1 MEQRKKDISNL
12 GSFLL
17 IIFLLNYIGT
27 FVFERFDLTSEKRH
41 SLSEATKTMLRD
53 LDDVIFVKVYLE
65 GDFEPDVKRLRDA
78 TKEKLDEMK
87 AYGGSNIQYEFINPT
102 GSPDE
107 KTNAQVEQQL
117 YDQGMRPTDVHD
129 VTSDGTSDKTIWPWA
144 VFSRGGMKLPV
155 PLLKSTVGM
164 NPNAMINVSIENLE
178 YEMASAVKVLNTE
191 KPRKIA
197 FLEGN
202 GELDRL
208 AVGDISMS
216 LSQYYAIDR
225 ISINQQL
232 SALTERVVDSN
243 SSVIQNKYDLLIVAK
258 PDSAFS
264 DKDLFIIDQYI
275 MYGGKVLWLVD
286 PVFASMDS
294 LQGKDVTMAIKQET
308 GLEEKMLFY
317 YGVRPNPNL
326 VMDLQCAKLKLVA
339 GMIGN
344 QPKYVFKDWY
354 YFPLMNPD
362 TLHPIS
368 KGLNYVKGEFTS
380 TLDTVGRAPIR
391 KTILLRTS
399 QYTRLANVPSRIGF
413 SILRYEPN
421 VAQFNVQYAPTAVLL
436 EGRFPSPFGNH
447 HISSQISE
455 AREIAFRDTSEA
467 TSMIVVADGDIIKN
481 WVQRSTGEILP
492 LGYDKN
498 TKQTFGNRDF
508 LMNCVNYLCGD
519 IGLMEVRAKKFKIR
533 LMDTKKVDTER
544 IYWQAFNITVPIVII
559 VLLGL
564 IQFFVRKQKFAK

>member
-41 SLSEATKTMLRD
+41 SLSEATKSMLEE

-65 GDFEPDVKRLRDA
+65 GEFQPDVKRLRDA

-87 AYGGSNIQYEFINPT
+87 AYGGSNIQYEFINPSAST
-102 GSPDE
+102 DE
-107 KTNAQVEQQL
+107 KTNKEIQQQL
-117 YDQGMRPTDVHD
+117 YDQGMRPTDVQD
-129 VTSDGTSDKTIWPWA
+129 VTDEGMSTKTIWPWA
-144 VFSRGGMKLPV
+144 VFSRGGMELPV

-164 NPNAMINVSIENLE
+164 DPSAMINVSIENLE

-197 FLEGN
+197 FLEGH

-225 ISINQQL
+225 IKINEQL
-232 SALTERVVDSN
+232 NALTERVVDSG
-243 SSVIQNKYDLLIVAK
+243 STRIQNKYDLLIIAK
-258 PDSAFS
+258 PDSTFS
-264 DKDLFIIDQYI
+264 DKDLFILDQYI

-294 LQGKDVTMAIKQET
+294 LQGKDITMGIKQET

-326 VMDLQCAKLKLVA
+326 VMDLQCGKIKLIS
-339 GMIGN
+339 GMVGN
-344 QPKYVFKDWY
+344 QPKYELKDWY

-362 TLHPIS
+362 TIHPIS
-368 KGLNYVKGEFTS
+368 RGLNYVRGEFTS
-380 TLDTVGRAPIR
+380 TLDTVGRAPIK
-391 KTILLRTS
+391 KTVLLHTS
-399 QYTRLANVPSRIGF
+399 QYTRVANVPTRISFG
-413 SILRYEPN
+413 ILRYQPN
-421 VAQFNVQYAPTAVLL
+421 VAQFNVQHAPTAVLL

-447 HISSQISE
+447 HISSQIAE
-455 AREIAFRDTSEA
+455 AREIAFRDTSET
-467 TSMIVVADGDIIKN
+467 TSMIVISDGDVIKN
-481 WVQRSTGEILP
+481 WVQRSSGQILP
-492 LGYDKN
+492 LGYDRN
-498 TKQTFGNRDF
+498 TRQTYGNRDF
-508 LMNCVNYLCGD
+508 LLNCVNYLCGD

-533 LMDTKKVDTER
+533 LMDTKKVDAER
-544 IYWQAFNITVPIVII
+544 TYWQALSTTVPVVII
-559 VLLGL
+559 IILGL